1 MKDTAQPQ
9 APIAQPAP
17 SIKKSKPLQK
27 GSNKNVIIGSIIGV
41 VALIAILAF
50 VFSGG
55 SDEKQ
60 PAVVEV
66 TPRVNYDSL
75 AQERI
80 QEALII
86 KEKADTIILNHPD
99 EYTDASIYNKVEDIY
114 RQALVKLDEAL
125 TDKDSLDAS
134 VSGLAEQQQD
144 VIKTA
149 LLGIYKNLDSGA
161 EYVQEFRTRADA
173 IKPLIEDLLNN
184 QDNETKDNDEEND

>member
-1 MKDTAQPQ
+1 M
-9 APIAQPAP
+9 
-17 SIKKSKPLQK
+17 
-27 GSNKNVIIGSIIGV
+27 
-41 VALIAILAF
+41 
-50 VFSGG
+50 
-55 SDEKQ
+55 
-60 PAVVEV
+60 
-66 TPRVNYDSL
+66 
-75 AQERI
+75 
-80 QEALII
+80 
-86 KEKADTIILNHPD
+86 
-99 EYTDASIYNKVEDIY
+99 
-114 RQALVKLDEAL
+114 DEAL

>member
-1 MKDTAQPQ
+1 M
-9 APIAQPAP
+9 
-17 SIKKSKPLQK
+17 
-27 GSNKNVIIGSIIGV
+27 
-41 VALIAILAF
+41 
-50 VFSGG
+50 
-55 SDEKQ
+55 
-60 PAVVEV
+60 
-66 TPRVNYDSL
+66 NYDSL

-86 KEKADTIILNHPD
+86 KEKADTIIQNHPD